1 LGAYPATGFGDPHV
15 CIEQYRVNVEQ
26 TFRTAGSKSDP
37 YAVFEKMLEKGN
49 PPDDWEQLV
58 AASRSDWSGRE
69 TQ

>member
-1 LGAYPATGFGDPHV
+1 
-15 CIEQYRVNVEQ
+15 VNVEQ
-26 TFRTAGSKSDP
+26 TLRTAGSKSDP